1 MAASG
6 SRARPAR
13 DVPLGSFAE
22 LSCQKIVFDL
32 QLANLPIQDIDL
44 CLAGPALGRATAVK
58 NTGRAVQQLLLP
70 IVDLV
75 RMNPELAR
83 QLGDR
88 SVALDRSQAHLRLD
102 SPVVLLPF
110 PLHVLLPPYP
120 TFLGS
125 GPNLT

>member
-1 MAASG
+1 MGIPTAIAGIAALSPAPG
-6 SRARPAR
+6 SRARSSR
-13 DVPLGSFAE
+13 TVPLGSFAE

-44 CLAGPALGRATAVK
+44 CLAGPTLGRATAVK
-58 NTGRAVQQLLLP
+58 NTGRAVQQLLFP

-88 SVALDRSQAHLRLD
+88 PVAPCLRRGK
-102 SPVVLLPF
+102 LLTAANA
-110 PLHVLLPPYP
+110 
-120 TFLGS
+120 TFAPGLRRGR
-125 GPNLT
+125 L